1 MTSDP
6 PQGDLSYEERVY
18 EAFLA
23 AAEAGQLTSLESFL
37 AAWPAA
43 TPELCSQ
50 LERFARQLPVRVV
63 PDLGPYV
70 GLARLGAG
78 GMGVVW
84 RAREVDGERVVAVKR
99 LSAAFAS
106 SPAHIER
113 FRREA
118 RVLASLKHPGIAAV
132 IALRKAADGALLLV
146 MECVA
151 GEDLSHRVAR
161 GPLPVGEALAISL
174 QIARAMEA
182 AHAQGVIHRDLKPS
196 NVMLE
201 TCGRVRVLDF
211 GLAKHVGSETVA
223 LTRTG
228 ELLGTPGYMSPEQ
241 ATGGAVDA
249 RTDVFA
255 FGCLVFEMLS
265 GRPAASMR
273 AAVEFELLPD
283 GTPDWVRELIQ
294 AALQP
299 EARRRPAHM
308 GEVRAAFEAALES
321 AGS

>member
-1 MTSDP
+1 VNGDSS
-6 PQGDLSYEERVY
+6 QGDLSYDERVY
-18 EAFLA
+18 EAFLE
-23 AAEAGQLTSLESFL
+23 AAEAGKLTSLERFL
-37 AAWPAA
+37 AEWPE
-43 TPELCSQ
+43 TSLELRTR
-50 LERFARQLPVRVV
+50 LERFARQLPQRPT

-84 RAREVDGERVVAVKR
+84 RAREAEGERVVAVKR

-106 SPAHIER
+106 SRAHIER

-132 IALRKAADGALLLV
+132 LALRKANDGALLLV
-146 MECVA
+146 MECIT
-151 GEDLSHRVAR
+151 GEDLSRRLARAPMEVSEALEVAR
-161 GPLPVGEALAISL
+161 
-174 QIARAMEA
+174 QIACAMQI
-182 AHAQGVIHRDLKPS
+182 AHANGIIHRDLKPS

-201 TCGRVRVLDF
+201 ASGRVRVLDF
-211 GLAKHVGSETVA
+211 GLAKTVAGDTIA

-241 ATGGAVDA
+241 ATGGAVDE

-255 FGCLVFEMLS
+255 LGCLLFEMLA
-265 GRPAASMR
+265 GRPALEPGDR
-273 AAVEFELLPD
+273 DRVEIGGLP
-283 GTPDWVRELIQ
+283 GTTPKPVVALIRST
-294 AALQP
+294 LEG

-308 GEVRAAFEAALES
+308 GEVRAVLEAS
-321 AGS
+321 ADG